1 MNKEFTPN
9 KQKKITR
16 ADIARGLMR
25 TMMIRNRDIAN
36 QVGVCE
42 AVVCQVLY
50 GKKKSRR
57 VQQAIAFAV
66 GVSYEELWGEAK

>member
-1 MNKEFTPN
+1 MNKNFTPN
-9 KQKKITR
+9 KQKKITH

-25 TMMIRNRDIAN
+25 VNKIRNRDIAN
-36 QVGVCE
+36 QVGVCD

-66 GVSYEELWGEAK
+66 GVPYEELWGKPK